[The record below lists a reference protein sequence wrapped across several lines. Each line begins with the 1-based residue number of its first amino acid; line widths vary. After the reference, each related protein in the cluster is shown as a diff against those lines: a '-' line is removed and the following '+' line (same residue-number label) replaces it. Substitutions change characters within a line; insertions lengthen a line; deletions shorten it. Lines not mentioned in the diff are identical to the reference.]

1 MQPGADWTLLPAG
14 AEEDTGP
21 HVRRSPTFLAL
32 KKFLLACSVSISLF
46 LCSHLP
52 GRAGNVSGASQAA
65 LLLKQ

>member
-1 MQPGADWTLLPAG
+1 MQPRADWTLLPAG

-21 HVRRSPTFLAL
+21 HVHRSPTFIAL
-32 KKFLLACSVSISLF
+32 KTFLLTCSVSVSLF